1 MAELAEK
8 ENQEQKRPELREV
21 KGSGGPLA
29 REYPLHRTRNI
40 GIMAHIDA
48 GKTTTTERIL
58 YYTGKTYKIG
68 EVHEGAAVMDW
79 MEQEQE
85 RGITITSAA
94 TTAHWKGYWINIID
108 TPGHVDFTVEVERS
122 LRVLDG
128 AVAVFDA
135 VAGVEPQSETVWRQ
149 ADRYSVPRI
158 CFVNKM
164 DRTGADFFRTVE
176 MIEDRLNGRPVKL
189 QLPIGKEADYHG
201 VVDLMTM
208 EAHYWPSDGMGE
220 EWEDRPIPDD
230 LKELADEAR
239 HDLLEVAADYDEK
252 VMEAYVA
259 EEDVD
264 IDLLRK
270 AIRKATLAGEIAPV
284 FCGSAF
290 KNKAV
295 QPLLD
300 AVCWYL
306 PSPADLPPYEGVHPV
321 THEKVMRE
329 PSDLEPFSAL
339 AFKIMSDPYVG
350 RLTYIRVYSGS
361 LKSGGQIL
369 NSTRDR
375 KERAG
380 RLLQMH
386 ANHRE
391 DKEAVFTGDIVAVVG
406 LKQTLTGDTLCDPSD
421 PVLLEEM
428 NFPAPVIDVAIEPKS
443 KQDSEKLSVALQ
455 RLSEEDPT
463 FRVHTD
469 EDTGQTIISGMGELH
484 LEVLVDRLIREFK
497 VGANVG
503 RPQVAYRET
512 IKDPVKKVHI
522 RYQKQTGGK
531 GQFADVV
538 IEAEP
543 TGPGGGYEFINK
555 ITGGRIPTEY
565 IPAVDQG
572 IQEAM
577 ASGVLAGYPV
587 VDLRITLTDGAYH
600 DVDSSEMA
608 FKIAGSMALKEAAK
622 KAKPV
627 LLEPVFD
634 VEVVTPEE
642 YMGDVIGDLSGRRG
656 QIESMDQRGTDRIV
670 TAQVPL
676 AEMFG
681 YATELRS
688 RTQGRATYTM
698 QFNSYKEAPKSIAD
712 EVVAT
717 VRGEPVGQ

>member
-1 MAELAEK
+1 MAEAA
-8 ENQEQKRPELREV
+8 QEQRQTERPQLREV
-21 KGSGGPLA
+21 KGKGGPA
-29 REYPLHRTRNI
+29 IREYPLERTRNI

-79 MEQEQE
+79 MVQEQE

-94 TTAHWKGYWINIID
+94 TTCHWKGYWINIID

-149 ADRYSVPRI
+149 ADRYRVPRI

-164 DRTGADFFRTVE
+164 DRTGADFFRTVG
-176 MIEDRLNGRPVKL
+176 MIDQRLNGRPVVI
-189 QLPIGKEADYHG
+189 QLPIGSENDFHG
-201 VVDLMTM
+201 VVDLVTM
-208 EAHYWPSDGMGE
+208 VAHYWPDEGFGE
-220 EWEDRPIPDD
+220 QWEDRPIPDD
-230 LKELADEAR
+230 LRQQADQYR
-239 HDLLEVAADYDEK
+239 HDLVEALADHDEQ
-252 VMEAYVA
+252 VMELYVA
-259 EEDVD
+259 EEEPDS
-264 IDLLRK
+264 DLVRK
-270 AIRKATLAGEIAPV
+270 ALRRATLAGAIVPV
-284 FCGSAF
+284 LCGSAF

-306 PSPADLPPYEGVHPV
+306 PAPIDLPPYAGKHPKTGEV
-321 THEKVMRE
+321 LARRPDDH
-329 PSDLEPFSAL
+329 DPFAAL

-350 RLTYIRVYSGS
+350 RLTYVRIYSGT
-361 LKSGGQIL
+361 LRAGDHL
-369 NSTRDR
+369 VNATRDR
-375 KERAG
+375 KERIG

-391 DKEAVFTGDIVAVVG
+391 DKEAVFAGDIIAVVG
-406 LKQTLTGDTLCDPSD
+406 LKHTLTGDTLSDPKE

-428 NFPAPVIDVAIEPKS
+428 IFPAPVIDVAIEPKS
-443 KQDSEKLSVALQ
+443 KIDSDKLATGLQ

-469 EDTGQTIISGMGELH
+469 EETGQTIISGMGELH
-484 LEVLVDRLIREFK
+484 LEVIVDRLIREFK

-503 RPQVAYRET
+503 KPQVAYRET
-512 IKDPVKKVHI
+512 LRHPIEKI
-522 RYQKQTGGK
+522 ETRYVKQTGGR
-531 GQFADVV
+531 GQYGHVV
-538 IEAEP
+538 IAVEP
-543 TGPGGGYEFINK
+543 TGPGGGYEFVNK
-555 ITGGRIPTEY
+555 VTGGRIPTEY

-572 IQEAM
+572 VQEAM
-577 ASGVLAGYPV
+577 ATGVLAGYPV
-587 VDLRITLTDGAYH
+587 VDVRVTLRDGSYH
-600 DVDSSEMA
+600 EVDSSEMA
-608 FKIAGSMALKEAAK
+608 FKIAGSMALKDAAR
-622 KAKPV
+622 KAQPV

-642 YMGDVIGDLSGRRG
+642 YMGDVIGDLSARRG
-656 QIESMDQRGTDRIV
+656 RVESMDQRGTDHIV
-670 TAQVPL
+670 KAQVPL

-698 QFNSYKEAPKSIAD
+698 QFNSYKEVPKSIQD
-712 EVVAT
+712 QVVAT
-717 VRGEPVGQ
+717 VRGEPVGS

>member
-1 MAELAEK
+1 MRA
-8 ENQEQKRPELREV
+8 V
-21 KGSGGPLA
+21 KGGGAPSI
-29 REYPLHRTRNI
+29 REYPLSHTRNI

-79 MEQEQE
+79 MVQEQE

-149 ADRYSVPRI
+149 ADRYNVPRM

-164 DRTGADFFRTVE
+164 DRTGADFFRCVE
-176 MIEDRLNGRPVKL
+176 MIESRLNGTPVPI
-189 QLPIGKEADYHG
+189 QLPIGKEADFHG
-201 VVDLMTM
+201 VVDLVTM
-208 EAHYWPSDGMGE
+208 VAHYWPSDGMGE

-230 LKELADEAR
+230 MKEQADQYRHDMLESLAD
-239 HDLLEVAADYDEK
+239 HDEEL
-252 VMEAYVA
+252 MELYVA
-259 EEDVD
+259 EQDPDVEH
-264 IDLLRK
+264 IKK
-270 AIRKATLAGEIAPV
+270 AIRRGTLSGEITPV
-284 FCGSAF
+284 LCGTAF

-300 AVCWYL
+300 AITWYL
-306 PSPADLPPYEGVHPV
+306 PSPLDLPPMVATRPENRPDAGERVERPA
-321 THEKVMRE
+321 
-329 PSDLEPFSAL
+329 DDAAPFSAL

-350 RLTYIRVYSGS
+350 RLTYARVYSGS
-361 LKSGGQIL
+361 LKSGDHVL

-375 KERAG
+375 KERIG
-380 RLLQMH
+380 RILQMH

-391 DKEAVFTGDIVAVVG
+391 DKDAVFAGDIIAIVG
-406 LKQTLTGDTLCDPSD
+406 LKQTLTGDTLSDPND

-428 NFPAPVIDVAIEPKS
+428 NFPTPVIDVAIEPKS
-443 KQDSEKLSVALQ
+443 KPDSDKLGNALQ

-469 EDTGQTIISGMGELH
+469 DETGQTIISGMGELH

-503 RPQVAYRET
+503 KPQVAYRET
-512 IKDPVKKVHI
+512 VQDPVEKAEV
-522 RYQKQTGGK
+522 RYVKQTGGK
-531 GQFADVV
+531 GQYGHV
-538 IEAEP
+538 ILALEP

-555 ITGGRIPTEY
+555 ISGGRIPTEY

-572 IQEAM
+572 VQEAM

-587 VDLRITLTDGAYH
+587 VDVRVTLVDGSYH

-608 FKIAGSMALKEAAK
+608 FKITGSMAFKVAAK

-634 VEVVTPEE
+634 VEVVTPDE
-642 YMGDVIGDLSGRRG
+642 YMGDVIGDLSSRRG
-656 QIESMDQRGTDRIV
+656 RIESMDQRGSDRIV
-670 TAQVPL
+670 KAQVPL

-698 QFNSYKEAPKSIAD
+698 QFNSYKETPKSIAD

-717 VRGEPVGQ
+717 VRGEPAG

>member
-1 MAELAEK
+1 MAEAAAK
-8 ENQEQKRPELREV
+8 QKQQDRPQLREV
-21 KGSGGPLA
+21 KSGGPIA
-29 REYPLHRTRNI
+29 REYPLNRTRNI

-58 YYTGKTYKIG
+58 YYTGRTYKIG

-79 MEQEQE
+79 MVQEQE

-149 ADRYSVPRI
+149 ADRYEVPRM

-164 DRTGADFFRTVE
+164 DRIGADFFRTVD
-176 MIEDRLNGRPVKL
+176 MIRDRLNTRPVVL
-189 QLPIGKEADYHG
+189 QLPIGKEDDFHG
-201 VVDLMTM
+201 VVDLVTM
-208 EAHYWPSDGMGE
+208 VAHYWPSEGMGE

-230 LKELADEAR
+230 LKEQADQYR
-239 HDLLEVAADYDEK
+239 HDLIEALADYDENI
-252 VMEAYVA
+252 MESYVA
-259 EEDVD
+259 EDDPDVD
-264 IDLLRK
+264 AIRK
-270 AIRKATLAGEIAPV
+270 AIRRATLENQITAV
-284 FCGSAF
+284 FCGTAF

-300 AVCWYL
+300 AICWYL
-306 PSPADLPPYEGVHPV
+306 PSPSDLPPYEGHHPISG
-321 THEKVMRE
+321 E
-329 PSDLEPFSAL
+329 PAERAPQDNEPFAAL

-350 RLTYIRVYSGS
+350 RLTYLRVYSGT
-361 LKSGGQIL
+361 LKSGDAVT
-369 NSTRDR
+369 NSARDR
-375 KERAG
+375 KERIG
-380 RLLQMH
+380 RILQMH

-391 DKEAVFTGDIVAVVG
+391 DKDVVFTGDIVAVVG
-406 LKQTLTGDTLCDPSD
+406 LKQTLTGDTLCDPTN

-428 NFPAPVIDVAIEPKS
+428 VFPTPVIDVAIEPKS
-443 KQDSEKLSVALQ
+443 KVDSDKLGNGLQ
-455 RLSEEDPT
+455 KLSEEDPT

-484 LEVLVDRLIREFK
+484 LEVLVDRLLREFK

-503 RPQVAYRET
+503 KPQVAYRET
-512 IKDPVKKVHI
+512 IRDSIAKAET
-522 RYQKQTGGK
+522 RYVKQTGGK
-531 GQFADVV
+531 GQYAHVV
-538 IEAEP
+538 LNLEP

-565 IPAVDQG
+565 IPAVDHG
-572 IQEAM
+572 VQEAM

-587 VDLRITLTDGAYH
+587 VDVRVTLTDGSYH

-608 FKIAGSMALKEAAK
+608 FKIAGSMGFKDAVR
-622 KAKPV
+622 KAGPA
-627 LLEPVFD
+627 LLEPIFD

-656 QIESMDQRGTDRIV
+656 RIEKMDQRGSDRIV
-670 TAQVPL
+670 RAQVPL

-698 QFNSYKEAPKSIAD
+698 QFNSYQETPKSIAED
-712 EVVAT
+712 VVAA
-717 VRGEPVGQ
+717 VRGEPVDK

>member
-1 MAELAEK
+1 MRA
-8 ENQEQKRPELREV
+8 V
-21 KGSGGPLA
+21 KGGGGPSI
-29 REYPLHRTRNI
+29 REYPLSHTRNI

-79 MEQEQE
+79 MVQEQE

-94 TTAHWKGYWINIID
+94 TTANWKGYWINIID

-149 ADRYSVPRI
+149 ADRYNVPRI

-164 DRTGADFFRTVE
+164 DRTGADFFRCVE
-176 MIEDRLNGRPVKL
+176 MIETRLNGTPVVI
-189 QLPIGKEADYHG
+189 QLPIGKEADFHG
-201 VVDLMTM
+201 VVDLVTM
-208 EAHYWPSDGMGE
+208 VAHYWPSDGMGE

-230 LKELADEAR
+230 MKEQADQYRHDMLEALAD
-239 HDLLEVAADYDEK
+239 HDEEL
-252 VMEAYVA
+252 MELYIA
-259 EEDVD
+259 EEEPDVD
-264 IDLLRK
+264 HIRK
-270 AIRKATLAGEIAPV
+270 AIRRGTLSGEITPV
-284 FCGSAF
+284 TCGTAF

-300 AVCWYL
+300 AITWYL
-306 PSPADLPPYEGVHPV
+306 PSPLDLPPMVATRPGSGETVERP
-321 THEKVMRE
+321 
-329 PSDLEPFSAL
+329 PDDSAPFSAL

-350 RLTYIRVYSGS
+350 RLTYARVYSGS
-361 LKSGGQIL
+361 LKSGDHVL
-369 NSTRDR
+369 NSMRDR
-375 KERAG
+375 KERIG
-380 RLLQMH
+380 RILQMH

-391 DKEAVFTGDIVAVVG
+391 YKDAVFDGDMVAIVG

-428 NFPAPVIDVAIEPKS
+428 VFPTPVIDVAIEPKS
-443 KQDSEKLSVALQ
+443 KPDADKLGNALQ

-469 EDTGQTIISGMGELH
+469 DETGQTIISGMGELH

-503 RPQVAYRET
+503 KPQVAYRET
-512 IKDPVKKVHI
+512 VQDPVEKAEV
-522 RYQKQTGGK
+522 RYVKQTGGK
-531 GQFADVV
+531 GQYGHV
-538 IEAEP
+538 ILALEP

-555 ITGGRIPTEY
+555 ITGGRIPNEY

-572 IQEAM
+572 VQEAM

-587 VDLRITLTDGAYH
+587 VDVRVTLVDGSYH

-608 FKIAGSMALKEAAK
+608 FKITGSMAFKEAAK

-634 VEVVTPEE
+634 VEVVTPDE
-642 YMGDVIGDLSGRRG
+642 YMGDVIGDLSSRRG
-656 QIESMDQRGTDRIV
+656 RIESMDQRGSDRIV
-670 TAQVPL
+670 KAQVPL

-698 QFNSYKEAPKSIAD
+698 QFNSYKETPKNIAD

-717 VRGEPVGQ
+717 VRGEPAS

>member
-1 MAELAEK
+1 MPEAAEQTK
-8 ENQEQKRPELREV
+8 QEQRPQLREV
-21 KGSGGPLA
+21 KGGGA
-29 REYPLHRTRNI
+29 HHFREYPLNHTRNI

-79 MEQEQE
+79 MIQEQE

-149 ADRYSVPRI
+149 ADRYRVPRV

-164 DRTGADFFRTVE
+164 DRTGADFYRTVS
-176 MIEDRLNGRPVKL
+176 MIEDRLNGHPVVV
-189 QLPIGKEADYHG
+189 QLPIGKEADFHG
-201 VVDLMTM
+201 VVDLITM
-208 EAHYWPSDGMGE
+208 AAHYWPSEGTGE
-220 EWEDRPIPDD
+220 EWEDRPVPEE
-230 LKELADEAR
+230 LKDEADRFR
-239 HDLLEVAADYDEK
+239 HDLVEALADHDESLMERYIADDDIPAELIKK
-252 VMEAYVA
+252 V
-259 EEDVD
+259 
-264 IDLLRK
+264 LRK
-270 AIRKATLAGEIAPV
+270 ATVANEITPV
-284 FCGSAF
+284 LCGSAF

-306 PSPADLPPYEGVHPV
+306 PSPMDLPAYEGTDPMSGEVIARNPDD
-321 THEKVMRE
+321 HEA
-329 PSDLEPFSAL
+329 FSAL

-350 RLTYIRVYSGS
+350 RLTYLRVYSGT
-361 LKSGGQIL
+361 LRSGEHIV
-369 NSTRDR
+369 NSSRDR
-375 KERAG
+375 KERIG
-380 RLLQMH
+380 RILQMH

-406 LKQTLTGDTLCDPSD
+406 LKHTLTGDTLCDPND
-421 PVLLEEM
+421 QVLLEQM

-443 KQDSEKLSVALQ
+443 KVDSEKLGTALQ

-469 EDTGQTIISGMGELH
+469 DETGQTIISGMGELH
-484 LEVLVDRLIREFK
+484 LDVLVDRLIREFK

-503 RPQVAYRET
+503 KPQVAYRET
-512 IKDPVKKVHI
+512 IQNPVEKVEV
-522 RYQKQTGGK
+522 RYVKQTGGK
-531 GQFADVV
+531 GQYAHVV
-538 IEAEP
+538 VNAEP
-543 TGPGGGYEFINK
+543 MGPGGGYEFVNK
-555 ITGGRIPTEY
+555 VTGGRIPTEY

-572 IQEAM
+572 VQEAM

-587 VDLRITLTDGAYH
+587 VDLRVTLTDGSSH

-608 FKIAGSMALKEAAK
+608 FKIAGSMALKNAARR
-622 KAKPV
+622 ARPQ

-656 QIESMDQRGTDRIV
+656 RIESMDQRGSDRIV
-670 TAQVPL
+670 KAQVPL

-698 QFNSYKEAPKSIAD
+698 QFASYQEVPKSIA
-712 EVVAT
+712 EEIVAT
-717 VRGEPVGQ
+717 VRGEPAGT